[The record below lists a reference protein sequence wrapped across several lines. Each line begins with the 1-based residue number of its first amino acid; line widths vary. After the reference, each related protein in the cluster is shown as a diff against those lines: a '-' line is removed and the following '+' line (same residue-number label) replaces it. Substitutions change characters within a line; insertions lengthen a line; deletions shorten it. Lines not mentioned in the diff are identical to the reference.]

1 MTVHPGNRDRILTRS
16 DSQPEVLVYPA
27 SLENLDAL
35 ADVLALS
42 FHPRVGLQ
50 GLVWPVLRLG
60 IREDIRRRLLGKNP
74 KYCCL
79 GAWCN
84 DELVGTLEIGMRRTS
99 SSSQLSNFSQPSNS
113 PQPKNL
119 TDKPRSPYIANLAV
133 LPELRRKGIASK
145 LLSGAEGIAA
155 TWGSDRIFLHVLET
169 NKAAQRLY
177 LNAGYR
183 IQGRSATAWN
193 YFGTPREI
201 LLYKSLV
208 GE

>member
-1 MTVHPGNRDRILTRS
+1 MTVYPSNRDLSLTRP
-16 DSQPEVLVYPA
+16 DLQPEILVYPA
-27 SLENLDAL
+27 SLEDLDTL

-79 GAWCN
+79 GAWGN

-99 SSSQLSNFSQPSNS
+99 SSSQA
-113 PQPKNL
+113 
-119 TDKPRSPYIANLAV
+119 TDSADKTRSPYIANLAV
-133 LPELRRKGIASK
+133 LPDWRRKGIASK
-145 LLSGAEGIAA
+145 LLLGAEGIAA
-155 TWGSDRIFLHVLET
+155 AWGSDRIFLHVLET

-177 LNAGYR
+177 LNARYR
-183 IQGRSATAWN
+183 IQ
-193 YFGTPREI
+193 
-201 LLYKSLV
+201 
-208 GE
+208 

>member
-1 MTVHPGNRDRILTRS
+1 MTVYPGNRDRTFTRS
-16 DSQPEVLVYPA
+16 GSQPEVLVYPA
-27 SLENLDAL
+27 SLDELDII

-42 FHPRVGLQ
+42 FHPRVGFQ

-60 IREDIRRRLLGKNP
+60 IREDVRRRLLGKNP

-99 SSSQLSNFSQPSNS
+99 SASRPDYPAEKS
-113 PQPKNL
+113 
-119 TDKPRSPYIANLAV
+119 RSPYIANLAV
-133 LPELRRKGIASK
+133 LPDWRRKGVATK
-145 LLSGAEGIAA
+145 LLSGAEGVAA
-155 TWGSDRIFLHVLET
+155 SWGSDRIFLHVLET

-201 LLYKSLV
+201 LLYKSL

>member
-1 MTVHPGNRDRILTRS
+1 MTVHPGNRDRTFTRS
-16 DSQPEVLVYPA
+16 DSQPEILVYPA
-27 SLENLDAL
+27 SVNDLDTL

-42 FHPRVGLQ
+42 FHPRIGLQ

-79 GAWCN
+79 GAWIE
-84 DELVGTLEIGMRRTS
+84 DELVGTLEIGLRRTS
-99 SSSQLSNFSQPSNS
+99 TSRQNYAAE
-113 PQPKNL
+113 KG
-119 TDKPRSPYIANLAV
+119 RSPYIANLAV
-133 LPELRRKGIASK
+133 LPDWRRQGIASK
-145 LLSGAEGIAA
+145 LLLGAEGVAA
-155 TWGSDRIFLHVLET
+155 SWGSDRIFLHVLET

-193 YFGTPREI
+193 YLGAAREI

-208 GE
+208 D

>member
-1 MTVHPGNRDRILTRS
+1 MTVHPGNRDRTFPRS
-16 DSQPEVLVYPA
+16 DSQSEILVYPA
-27 SLENLDAL
+27 SLNDLDKL
-35 ADVLALS
+35 TDVIALS

-50 GLVWPVLRLG
+50 GLVWPILRLG

-84 DELVGTLEIGMRRTS
+84 DVLVGTLEIGLRRTTNS
-99 SSSQLSNFSQPSNS
+99 AQPNHSAS
-113 PQPKNL
+113 K
-119 TDKPRSPYIANLAV
+119 TRSPYIANLAV
-133 LPELRRKGIASK
+133 LPGWRRKGIASK
-145 LLSGAEGIAA
+145 LLSGAEGVAS

-183 IQGRSATAWN
+183 IQRHSATAWN

-201 LLYKSLV
+201 LLYKSLK
-208 GE
+208 E

>member
-16 DSQPEVLVYPA
+16 DSQPDILVYPV
-27 SLENLDAL
+27 SLEELDTL

-79 GAWCN
+79 GAWSN

-99 SSSQLSNFSQPSNS
+99 SPSQANYS
-113 PQPKNL
+113 
-119 TDKPRSPYIANLAV
+119 TDKTRSPYIANLAV
-133 LPELRRKGIASK
+133 LPDWRRKGIASK
-145 LLSGAEGIAA
+145 LLLGAEGIAA

-183 IQGRSATAWN
+183 MQGRSATAWN

-201 LLYKSLV
+201 LLYKSLS
-208 GE
+208 E